1 MLLPNTLAHPKY
13 VSDRSLKWAATWEC
27 PIPNAI
33 YNKLN
38 KQT

>member
-1 MLLPNTLAHPKY
+1 MILQNTLAYPKY
-13 VSDRSLKWAATWEC
+13 VRDRSLKWAAAWEC
-27 PIPNAI
+27 PIPNAV